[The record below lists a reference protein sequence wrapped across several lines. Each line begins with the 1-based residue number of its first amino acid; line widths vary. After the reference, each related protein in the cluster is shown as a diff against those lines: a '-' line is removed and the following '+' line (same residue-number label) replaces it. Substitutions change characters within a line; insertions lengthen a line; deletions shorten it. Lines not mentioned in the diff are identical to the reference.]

1 MLIFRKISSTLYGIS
16 VFAFIAFIITYFS
29 GLGISDLI
37 SAVIILMY
45 LIGIKFD
52 LLADL
57 LESRKPF
64 SKRIGKTIL
73 ALDWFLSALLLFSGL
88 FYLFFSDVTFG
99 APNYWRNHS
108 NHPLSQNLKAKQ
120 TTQAK
125 NLSNMKGSKL
135 YGNKG
140 NPTIRS

>member
-64 SKRIGKTIL
+64 SERIGKAIL

-99 APNYWRNHS
+99 APLTTGGLIATILSAKILRLNKLLKQK
-108 NHPLSQNLKAKQ
+108 PLKHKRKKTNGY
-120 TTQAK
+120 T
-125 NLSNMKGSKL
+125 KGSS
-135 YGNKG
+135 G
-140 NPTIRS
+140 

>member
-1 MLIFRKISSTLYGIS
+1 MLIFRKISSVIYGIS

-29 GLGISDLI
+29 GLGNPYLI

-52 LLADL
+52 ILADL

-64 SKRIGKTIL
+64 SERIGKTIL

-99 APNYWRNHS
+99 APLTTGGIIATI
-108 NHPLSQNLKAKQ
+108 LSAKILRLNKLLKQKTSQ
-120 TTQAK
+120 T
-125 NLSNMKGSKL
+125 
-135 YGNKG
+135 
-140 NPTIRS
+140 